1 MNTSSLIKEIF
12 TDIETGKFEKAN
24 ALLADDFRA
33 VLLGKEVNRLMYIS
47 AYRSLLQ
54 GMPDLK
60 IDVQNIRTS
69 DGKVTARLK
78 VCGTNSH
85 AIPALMKGWHEIPA
99 TNKRVDGLIAD
110 LEIILKDEKIEKIRN
125 AQHTRGFFT
134 SLLENLDTD
143 YKKYRDN

>member
-1 MNTSSLIKEIF
+1 
-12 TDIETGKFEKAN
+12 
-24 ALLADDFRA
+24 
-33 VLLGKEVNRLMYIS
+33 
-47 AYRSLLQ
+47 
-54 GMPDLK
+54 
-60 IDVQNIRTS
+60 
-69 DGKVTARLK
+69 
-78 VCGTNSH
+78 
-85 AIPALMKGWHEIPA
+85 MKGWHEIPA

>member
-60 IDVQNIRTS
+60 IDVQI
-69 DGKVTARLK
+69 
-78 VCGTNSH
+78 
-85 AIPALMKGWHEIPA
+85 
-99 TNKRVDGLIAD
+99 
-110 LEIILKDEKIEKIRN
+110 
-125 AQHTRGFFT
+125 
-134 SLLENLDTD
+134 
-143 YKKYRDN
+143 